1 MISLKIWSNNCG
13 FFVRFQ
19 CEEFYLCTIAF
30 NSGSSTMV
38 LVSLLV
44 RHIRILVFF
53 EAFKRTFRYYT
64 VGQIGK
70 KLFGGM
76 PKVLVENPWSKPL
89 PLNYDNLMNKKK
101 IILHEQFI
109 CFLYKKTTLILCII
123 FVELISNPFSC

>member
-1 MISLKIWSNNCG
+1 
-13 FFVRFQ
+13 
-19 CEEFYLCTIAF
+19 
-30 NSGSSTMV
+30 MV

-101 IILHEQFI
+101 SFYMNNLFVFCI
-109 CFLYKKTTLILCII
+109 KKLL
-123 FVELISNPFSC
+123 